1 MKKLLEK
8 PWAKALAFLLT
19 LLPGTAAVYGGVELV
34 YICVYNM
41 HTDRRLDMLWAVTA
55 VCAVAAAASLVFSLS
70 AAGHWPGHEGIHLTW
85 VEKIPVDLFVLG
97 LTCVWYIYLDAV
109 YYPSATL
116 GLAVFVALAYL
127 FVLAFTAR
135 CKAGTVLSDLL
146 ALRLLRLFSRGAVWT
161 WRHLRRLCRGLP
173 LAWKTAAV
181 LLAVMAADLLI
192 FAHGMDGGQ
201 AALYVTL
208 HLVLLGA
215 AIWQVLALRQLQ
227 RGGEKLAEGDFS
239 HPVTLSRGALPELK
253 RHAENLNSVQVGIQR
268 AVEEKMKS
276 ERLKTQLITNV
287 SHDIKTPLTS
297 IVNYVDLLKKEEMP
311 SDAAREYLA
320 VLDRQSQRLRKLTED
335 LVEASKASTGNIPV
349 SPAPTDLNVLLSQ
362 VCGEYQQR
370 LEDQVLEPVL
380 ALCQPGPVAM
390 ADGRLLWRVLDNLMS
405 NICKYAMPGTRVY
418 LSTEAG
424 EDGVRMVVKNISRYP
439 LNISADELTERFVR
453 GDSSRSTEGSGLGLS
468 IATSLTAIQGGD
480 FRLTID
486 GDLFKVTLTLPRA
499 EQEEKRE

>member
-34 YICVYNM
+34 YIYVYNM

-161 WRHLRRLCRGLP
+161 WRHL
-173 LAWKTAAV
+173 
-181 LLAVMAADLLI
+181 LAVMAADLLI
-192 FAHGMDGGQ
+192 FAYGMDGGQ

-227 RGGEKLAEGDFS
+227 QGGEKLAEGDFS

-253 RHAENLNSVQVGIQR
+253 RHAENLNSVQAGIQR

-297 IVNYVDLLKKEEMP
+297 IVSYVDLLKKEEMP

-349 SPAPTDLNVLLSQ
+349 SLAPTDLNVLLSQ

-418 LSTEAG
+418 LTTEREGDTA
-424 EDGVRMVVKNISRYP
+424 RMVVRNISRYP

-468 IATSLTAIQGGD
+468 IATSLMSLQGGD

-486 GDLFKVTLTLPRA
+486 GDLFKVTLILPRA
-499 EQEEKRE
+499 EQEEKQE

>member
-55 VCAVAAAASLVFSLS
+55 VCAVVAAASLVFSLS

-161 WRHLRRLCRGLP
+161 WRHLRRLFLGLP

-192 FAHGMDGGQ
+192 FAYGMDGGQ

-227 RGGEKLAEGDFS
+227 QGGEKLAEGDFS
-239 HPVTLSRGALPELK
+239 HPVTLSRGTLPELK

-297 IVNYVDLLKKEEMP
+297 IVSYVDLLKKGG
-311 SDAAREYLA
+311 DALRRGAGVSGGAGPA
-320 VLDRQSQRLRKLTED
+320 VPAAA
-335 LVEASKASTGNIPV
+335 EADGGPGGGVQGIH
-349 SPAPTDLNVLLSQ
+349 
-362 VCGEYQQR
+362 GEYTGIAGPYGPER
-370 LEDQVLEPVL
+370 AAEP
-380 ALCQPGPVAM
+380 
-390 ADGRLLWRVLDNLMS
+390 
-405 NICKYAMPGTRVY
+405 
-418 LSTEAG
+418 
-424 EDGVRMVVKNISRYP
+424 GVRRV
-439 LNISADELTERFVR
+439 SAAAGGPGAGAGAGSVPAGAGGHGRRAAAVAGAGQPDEQHLQIRHARDKGVSVH
-453 GDSSRSTEGSGLGLS
+453 GGGSCLLY
-468 IATSLTAIQGGD
+468 TSPS
-480 FRLTID
+480 
-486 GDLFKVTLTLPRA
+486 PRD
-499 EQEEKRE
+499 